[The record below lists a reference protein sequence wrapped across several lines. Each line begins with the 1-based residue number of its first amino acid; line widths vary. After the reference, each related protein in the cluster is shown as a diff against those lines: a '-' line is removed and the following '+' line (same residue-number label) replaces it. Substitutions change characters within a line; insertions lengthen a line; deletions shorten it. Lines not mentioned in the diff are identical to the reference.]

1 VSINDSYQALNE
13 KVISNGFCIG
23 CGGCAVLEQSP
34 FKIVMDEYGQ
44 YQASLSK
51 PTDSLETEVN
61 YEKLCPFGD
70 GSPNETELA
79 KERFESVCNNNVE
92 VGYYNGVFA
101 GHVSEGSFRKLGSS
115 GGMGTWVLNELLEK
129 GHVDYILHVKSEA
142 EIGDYNGLPFSYQVS
157 ESLKDTKLG
166 AKSRYYPIE
175 MSEVLRKVRNT
186 PGRYAVIGL
195 PCFIKS
201 IRLLQKQD
209 PVLEE
214 RIKFCVGLV
223 CGHLKSAR
231 YAESLAWQV
240 DVDPSELQSIDFR
253 VKDLTKPANRYST
266 FVKGNKEEKTV
277 PTNQLIG
284 TDWGVGAFKYKACD
298 FCDDVFAETADLVL
312 GDAWL
317 PEYVEDSEGTNIVIT
332 RNSVLNTL
340 VENALTEGQ
349 LLLDR
354 ISIEQAIKS
363 QDAGLRH
370 RKVGIVHR
378 LDLEQRTTKWVPN
391 KREPIKMG
399 IEPNY
404 EIKKQKLR
412 MQLRALSHESFS
424 QARSKKELEFY
435 LSQMEPLILKYKRL
449 GVTLK
454 ARIKSK
460 VKTLIRKIYNIKA
473 DKLT

>member
-1 VSINDSYQALNE
+1 MSINNSHQALNE
-13 KVISNGFCIG
+13 TVISNGFCIG
-23 CGGCAVLEQSP
+23 CGGCAVSDKSP
-34 FKIVMDEYGQ
+34 FKITMDKYGQ
-44 YQASLSK
+44 YQARLGK
-51 PTDSLETEVN
+51 TTDAMENQIN

-70 GSPNETELA
+70 GAPNETELA
-79 KERFESVCNNNVE
+79 KERFESICNNNVE

-101 GHVSEGSFRKLGSS
+101 GHVSEGSFRELGSS

-129 GHVDYILHVKSEA
+129 DYVDYILHVKSET
-142 EIGDYNGLPFSYQVS
+142 EIGDYNNLPFSYQIS

-175 MSEVLRKVRNT
+175 MSEVLKKVRNT
-186 PGRYAVIGL
+186 AGRYAVIGL

-209 PVLEE
+209 PILEE

-240 DVDPSELQSIDFR
+240 NVDPSELQSIDFR
-253 VKDLTKPANRYST
+253 VKDLTQPANRYST
-266 FVKGNKEEKTV
+266 YVKGYGKEKTV

-298 FCDDVFAETADLVL
+298 FCDDVFAETADVVL

-317 PEYVEDSEGTNIVIT
+317 PEYVEDSQGTNIVLT
-332 RNSVLNTL
+332 RNSVLNAL
-340 VENALTEGQ
+340 VENALTEGR
-349 LLLDR
+349 LLLDK

-378 LDLEQRTTKWVPN
+378 LDLEKSVTKWVPN

-399 IEPNY
+399 IEAN
-404 EIKKQKLR
+404 
-412 MQLRALSHESFS
+412 HE
-424 QARSKKELEFY
+424 
-435 LSQMEPLILKYKRL
+435 
-449 GVTLK
+449 
-454 ARIKSK
+454 
-460 VKTLIRKIYNIKA
+460 RKNKC
-473 DKLT
+473 